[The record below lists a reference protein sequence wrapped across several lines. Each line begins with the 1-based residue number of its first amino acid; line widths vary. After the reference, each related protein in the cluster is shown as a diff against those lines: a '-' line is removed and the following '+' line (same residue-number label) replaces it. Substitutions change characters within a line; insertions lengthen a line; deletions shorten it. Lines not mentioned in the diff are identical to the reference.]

1 MNETNIDEIIIKLL
15 KIQMNCK
22 NKNELEKKYNKK
34 NTKTKPLKN

>member
-22 NKNELEKKYNKK
+22 NTNELEKK
-34 NTKTKPLKN
+34 

>member
-22 NKNELEKKYNKK
+22 NKNELEKK
-34 NTKTKPLKN
+34 